1 MHRRP
6 PYPSTPSEPPPHL
19 QLHPSQQTRKPNF
32 SQRRGPRDF
41 TLEGMSVSR
50 QPKHVHQARTRQTQG
65 IALVVVLLSAMV
77 LMVSLLAISATM
89 TISSQR
95 TTADQGTTLQAQYA
109 AEAGLAQISSRLDEA
124 YKLLKTLNVSTT
136 SSSASA
142 INTAMRTHAQNYCN
156 TSLATL
162 PTGYESYRN
171 WSAAHKASG
180 FPLCTVQPGA
190 NSNRYSLFASYIT
203 SGYPAGTTAATY
215 WPTVFSVDTQT
226 SSSVKVASTATSET
240 WYSLSYQL
248 LRPTRVTLV
257 QPNYY
262 RFYYNVAYNGVTSRG
277 ELRSTT
283 GSTVVASRTI
293 SRQLSASNKEYYV
306 EVQLPSF
313 ARNFVFRNNTKNT
326 SNSQLYFAGG
336 ETFDGPVH
344 TNGTPGF
351 YKLSGQVP
359 VFSDSFSTCST
370 SGTYANYS
378 GSTSNNSTTADM
390 RNTFQGG
397 SPEFGVPCIG
407 MPENSYNQLRAAYG
421 GNVEDTTQLSCSDL
435 AGNWGLKSNSSSC
448 KGNSGRT
455 GKNSDYNA
463 IPGGVYYSK
472 GNPSSGSNGSPN
484 SDNTWNDV
492 NGYGGGI
499 YIKGNVNQLKLSVK
513 NGRQVIEAQQIV
525 PAVLIPTT
533 TRFEEK
539 SNGKWDVY
547 VNNTKVKTLDGTFNG
562 LIYVDGNVVDM
573 RGDGTTAGDIAS
585 ESQMTLTATGQIVI
599 KDDITYT
606 DDPLT
611 NPNAANVLG
620 IYSSGEKCD
629 LSGAI
634 NSCGS
639 VLVDGGLNK
648 DINVSASIMA
658 SHAGEGFGAVKYN
671 QNLGLLTGRKV
682 RINLTGGVI
691 EDQSQTVGDV
701 SNNGYARAYKY
712 DKRFKD
718 GLVKPPFF
726 PERTAQW
733 QSETENFI
741 DQQQVWQTVQY

>member
-1 MHRRP
+1 MRRP
-6 PYPSTPSEPPPHL
+6 TCSTTLAKRQPA
-19 QLHPSQQTRKPNF
+19 QKPKF
-32 SQRRGPRDF
+32 SQRSGRQDF
-41 TLEGMSVSR
+41 TLGGMSVS
-50 QPKHVHQARTRQTQG
+50 QPKRARQTQG
-65 IALVVVLLSAMV
+65 IALVVVLLSAMI

-95 TTADQGTTLQAQYA
+95 TTVDQGVTLQAQYA
-109 AEAGLAQISSRLDEA
+109 AEAGLAQVSSRLDEA
-124 YKLLKTLNVSTT
+124 YNLLRTLNVSTT

-156 TSLATL
+156 TSLAAL

-171 WSAAHKASG
+171 WSPAHKTSG
-180 FPLCTVQPGA
+180 FPLCTVQSGA
-190 NSNRYSLFASYIT
+190 SSNRYSLFANYIT

-215 WPTVFSVDTQT
+215 WPTIFSVDTQT
-226 SSSVKVASTATSET
+226 SSSVKIASTTTSET
-240 WYSLSYQL
+240 WYNLSYQL

-277 ELRSTT
+277 ELRGS

-293 SRQLSASNKEYYV
+293 SRQLSASNKEYYI
-306 EVQLPSF
+306 EVNLPSF
-313 ARNFVFRNNTKNT
+313 ARNFVFRNKTTNT

-344 TNGTPGF
+344 TNGKPGF
-351 YKLSGQVP
+351 YKLNGQVP
-359 VFSDSFSTCST
+359 VFSDSFSTCSST
-370 SGTYANYS
+370 GTYYGY
-378 GSTSNNSTTADM
+378 GSAASADM
-390 RNTFQGG
+390 QNTFQGG

-407 MPENSYNQLRAAYG
+407 MPTNSYNQLRASYG
-421 GNVEDTTQLSCSDL
+421 GNVEDTTTLACSEL
-435 AGNWGLKSNSSSC
+435 ASKWGLKVSSSSC
-448 KGNSGRT
+448 KSSST

-463 IPGGVYYSK
+463 VPSGVYYSK
-472 GNPSSGSNGSPN
+472 GNPSSGNNGSPN
-484 SDNTWNDV
+484 NDNSWNDT
-492 NGYGGGI
+492 NDYGGGI
-499 YIKGNVNQLKLSVK
+499 YVKGDVSQLKLSVK
-513 NGRQVIEAQQIV
+513 SGRQVIEMQQSP
-525 PAVLIPTT
+525 PAVSATTT

-539 SNGKWDVY
+539 NNGKWDVY
-547 VNNTKVKTLDGTFNG
+547 VNNVKVKTLDGTFNG
-562 LIYVDGNVVDM
+562 LVYVDGNVADM

-585 ESQMTLTATGQIVI
+585 KSQMTLTATGQIVI

-611 NPNAANVLG
+611 NSDAANVLG

-648 DINVSASIMA
+648 DMNISASIMA
-658 SHAGEGFGAVKYN
+658 SHDGEGFGAVKYN
-671 QNLGLLTGRKV
+671 QSLGSLTGRKV

-701 SNNGYARAYKY
+701 GNNGYARAYKY
-712 DKRFKD
+712 DRRFRD

-726 PERTAQW
+726 PERTSKW
-733 QSETENFI
+733 ESDTENFT